1 MAYLPSQWLRYN
13 TIIKTGFAGIPS
25 STQCS
30 LLFYHFHHFGLMKKI
45 LLLFFNFLYR
55 NCPWIFFFSVLS
67 LSQTE
72 RHLIFFGARFF
83 CRSSPVDETERRR
96 KRSPGRRATSL
107 PPAFPSSPS
116 ATTSCPAPLFVGR

>member
-1 MAYLPSQWLRYN
+1 MASLEYNYKNGFRYN
-13 TIIKTGFAGIPS
+13 TIFNSVQFAILPFS
-25 STQCS
+25 SFWANKKDFAPFLQ
-30 LLFYHFHHFGLMKKI
+30 LFVPKLPLDI
-45 LLLFFNFLYR
+45 
-55 NCPWIFFFSVLS
+55 FSVLS

-96 KRSPGRRATSL
+96 KRSPRRRATSL

-116 ATTSCPAPLFVGR
+116 AATSRLAPLFVGR